1 VKLLLLTFSE
11 FLSNLLSYL
20 NLSYEQ
26 TLDPWALSRLPWG
39 LEICVTHLVA
49 LQALSCGEKLRPILV
64 LKKHGG
70 GGETKSARP
79 EAGMMILEPSKH

>member
-1 VKLLLLTFSE
+1 MSKLLILGLFRD
-11 FLSNLLSYL
+11 FLGVWRFAS
-20 NLSYEQ
+20 
-26 TLDPWALSRLPWG
+26 
-39 LEICVTHLVA
+39 HLVA